1 MTTSLCSV
9 LQTQERRAVC
19 DSWGAVTWRDPPGK
33 EVLTQLPLILS
44 LHLCSYYPLYPP
56 QEDMAIDYESFCTYA
71 QLPVTPDVFIVP
83 SELRYFVKVGSNSF
97 PNTPDLVFDFLSQAT
112 GTHSSWVR

>member
-1 MTTSLCSV
+1 M
-9 LQTQERRAVC
+9 
-19 DSWGAVTWRDPPGK
+19 TWRDPPGRG
-33 EVLTQLPLILS
+33 VLTQPPLILS

-56 QEDMAIDYESFCTYA
+56 QEDMAIDYESFCAYA
-71 QLPVTPDVFIVP
+71 QLPVTPDVFVVP

-97 PNTPDLVFDFLSQAT
+97 PNTPELVFDFPSQAT